1 MRLIAATLA
10 DVCVAHI
17 IDVNVFNLQTLSKA
31 TKDILLYKNTEILVE
46 LLKNMCFI

>member
-31 TKDILLYKNTEILVE
+31 TKDILMYKNKEILVG
-46 LLKNMCFI
+46 LLKDMCFI